1 MLIRELLL
9 NMPGKENKISKR
21 RLQSSY
27 VTTTISLS
35 LVLFMLGLVGLLL
48 LNAKGL
54 SDFVKENIN
63 FTVVLKADTR
73 EVDIMKLQKD
83 MDALPYV
90 KSTEY
95 ITREKAAIEFSKSM
109 GEDFVSILGNNP
121 LQSSIEVKLLAAYA
135 NSDSIA
141 KIEKQF
147 NDNPLIQ
154 EIIYEKSLIHLVNE
168 NIKKISL
175 VILGFSGLL
184 FLIAVALIN
193 NTVRLLVF
201 SKRFVIRTMQL
212 VGATKGFIRK
222 PFLFRS
228 LIHGFVASVVS
239 ISLVATLVYFVKNE
253 LQGVDLMINYQLAG
267 ILFIGLTLIGIS
279 INITCTYFALN
290 KYLNIDSDYLY

>member
-1 MLIRELLL
+1 MSV
-9 NMPGKENKISKR
+9 KENKLNKR
-21 RLQSSY
+21 RIQSSY
-27 VTTTISLS
+27 ITTTISLS

-48 LNAKGL
+48 LNAKKL

-63 FTVVLKADTR
+63 FTVVLKPDVR

-83 MDALPYV
+83 LDVLPYV

-95 ITREKAAIEFSKSM
+95 ITRERAASEFSKSL

-121 LQSSIEVKLLAAYA
+121 LQASIEVKLVASYA
-135 NSDSIA
+135 NPDSIN
-141 KIEKQF
+141 KIEKKF
-147 NDNPLIQ
+147 NDNPMIQ

-175 VILGFSGLL
+175 VILIFCALL

-222 PFLFRS
+222 PFLYKS
-228 LIHGFVASVVS
+228 LLHGFVASLIA
-239 ISLVATLVYFVKNE
+239 ISLVTTPIYFAQRE
-253 LQGVDLMINYQLAG
+253 LEGFNLMVDYQLLLILFFGLTFIG
-267 ILFIGLTLIGIS
+267 IL
-279 INITCTYFALN
+279 INIISTYLALN
-290 KYLNIDSDYLY
+290 KYLNIDSEYLY